1 MMLSFL
7 ATPTR
12 SQKSRS
18 ASGVKPRRR
27 RPTIV
32 GIRGSSQPDDVLL
45 DDELQQL
52 ALAHHRVGQV
62 QAGELD
68 LLRTRRHRQVGE
80 QPVVERPVILE
91 LERAQRVRD
100 LLDGVRDRM
109 GVVVGRIDRPR
120 VAGAV
125 VRDAPHPVEHRVA
138 HVDVR
143 RRHVDLGAQHQRP
156 VLELAGA
163 HPREQVEVLG
173 HRAIAVRAV
182 LARLGERAAILAD
195 LVGRQ
200 AVDVG
205 QAGPDQVLGVA
216 VERLEVVGGVEQA
229 GPVEPEPLHVG
240 LDRVDVLDV
249 FLGRVG
255 VVEAQVAAA
264 AELAGDAEVQADRLG
279 VADVQV
285 PVRLRRKARRDA
297 PRMTRRP
304 DVLRDDRAN
313 EVEGFGRAGR
323 GHLGR
328 ALLYRWTGSGL
339 ASGPSV
345 YQCPTKVSPVPGAPA
360 PRPRDAP
367 QA

>member
-32 GIRGSSQPDDVLL
+32 GMRGSSQPRDVLL

-52 ALAHHRVGQV
+52 ALAHHRVGEV
-62 QAGELD
+62 QARELD
-68 LLRTRRHRQVGE
+68 LLRPRRHRQVGQ

-120 VAGAV
+120 VAGAM
-125 VRDAPHPVEHRVA
+125 VRDAPHAVEHRVA

-143 RRHVDLGAQHQRP
+143 RRHVDLGAQHQRA

-173 HRAIAVRAV
+173 HRSIAVRAV
-182 LARLGERAAILAD
+182 LARLGQRAAVLAD

-200 AVDVG
+200 VVDVG
-205 QAGPDQVLGVA
+205 QAGPDQVL
-216 VERLEVVGGVEQA
+216 
-229 GPVEPEPLHVG
+229 
-240 LDRVDVLDV
+240 
-249 FLGRVG
+249 
-255 VVEAQVAAA
+255 
-264 AELAGDAEVQADRLG
+264 
-279 VADVQV
+279 
-285 PVRLRRKARRDA
+285 RRSRRA
-297 PRMTRRP
+297 PRSSRR
-304 DVLRDDRAN
+304 R
-313 EVEGFGRAGR
+313 RAGR
-323 GHLGR
+323 SSRSR
-328 ALLYRWTGSGL
+328 ASCTSALIESTYSTSSLAGLVSSKRRLQLPPNSRATPKFRQIDLAWPMCRYPFGSGGKRV
-339 ASGPSV
+339 A
-345 YQCPTKVSPVPGAPA
+345 TRPA
-360 PRPRDAP
+360 
-367 QA
+367 

>member
-1 MMLSFL
+1 MLMFGDAMSIF
-7 ATPTR
+7 AR
-12 SQKSRS
+12 STSDPSSNSPAR
-18 ASGVKPRRR
+18 
-27 RPTIV
+27 
-32 GIRGSSQPDDVLL
+32 IRANS
-45 DDELQQL
+45 
-52 ALAHHRVGQV
+52 
-62 QAGELD
+62 
-68 LLRTRRHRQVGE
+68 
-80 QPVVERPVILE
+80 
-91 LERAQRVRD
+91 
-100 LLDGVRDRM
+100 
-109 GVVVGRIDRPR
+109 
-120 VAGAV
+120 
-125 VRDAPHPVEHRVA
+125 
-138 HVDVR
+138 
-143 RRHVDLGAQHQRP
+143 
-156 VLELAGA
+156 
-163 HPREQVEVLG
+163 VEVLG
-173 HRAIAVRAV
+173 HGAIAVRAV

-205 QAGPDQVLGVA
+205 QAGSDQVLGVA

-264 AELAGDAEVQADRLG
+264 AELAGDTEVQADRLG

-313 EVEGFGRAGR
+313 EVEGFGRGR

-345 YQCPTKVSPVPGAPA
+345 YQCPTKVSPAPA
-360 PRPRDAP
+360 RPAAAR

>member
-32 GIRGSSQPDDVLL
+32 GIRGSSQPVDVLL

-52 ALAHHRVGQV
+52 ALAHHRVGEV

-68 LLRTRRHRQVGE
+68 LLRPRRHRQVGE

-120 VAGAV
+120 VAGAM
-125 VRDAPHPVEHRVA
+125 VRDAPHAVEHRVA

-173 HRAIAVRAV
+173 HRAIAIRAV
-182 LARLGERAAILAD
+182 LARLGERAAVLAD

-205 QAGPDQVLGVA
+205 QAGRGS
-216 VERLEVVGGVEQA
+216 GA
-229 GPVEPEPLHVG
+229 GRSRRAPRSSRTRRAGSVQSKPSHVHVG

-313 EVEGFGRAGR
+313 EVEGFGARS
-323 GHLGR
+323 
-328 ALLYRWTGSGL
+328 W
-339 ASGPSV
+339 
-345 YQCPTKVSPVPGAPA
+345 SPG
-360 PRPRDAP
+360 
-367 QA
+367 